1 MIEISGE
8 VNSSR
13 SQYSSPSAAFFL
25 LCCSRAFSPF
35 AAIVL
40 QRVCVRGVRRRLASM
55 AGAQMVDHIIGLLR
69 PQEVVLAGSV
79 VWSGL
84 IQEMWVSSD
93 IDIFLTHAQV
103 EIVAAALTS
112 VGFAMKSSIT
122 SYPSQVV
129 GGQLARPP
137 LSYWK
142 SAIWYVR
149 TYLRGTVRIDLVVV
163 SHGIQEALARFDL
176 CSCGCHYDGSKVHI
190 VDPGITFAKK
200 TRVCARRLALLN
212 AFSAS
217 VAEVASGRA
226 SCYLSPSTWFSGL
239 EAGVLAVRRAGFD
252 PADCRELVDALVSDD
267 ISLTLCGYV
276 RQLNG
281 CISVHYIVSG
291 CTLLHED

>member
-1 MIEISGE
+1 M
-8 VNSSR
+8 
-13 SQYSSPSAAFFL
+13 
-25 LCCSRAFSPF
+25 
-35 AAIVL
+35 
-40 QRVCVRGVRRRLASM
+40 
-55 AGAQMVDHIIGLLR
+55 
-69 PQEVVLAGSV
+69 
-79 VWSGL
+79 
-84 IQEMWVSSD
+84 SSD

-122 SYPSQVV
+122 PISYPSQVV

-149 TYLRGTVRIDLVVV
+149 TYVRDTVRIDLVVV

-176 CSCGCHYDGSKVHI
+176 RSCGCHYDGSKVHI

-212 AFSAS
+212 AFSVS

-252 PADCRELVDALVSDD
+252 PAECRELVDALVSDD

-276 RQLNG
+276 RQLNACVNG

-291 CTLLHED
+291 CTL